1 MPKAVSS
8 AIAELTSGLG
18 IGGTLDRFSVVTGW
32 SALVGEQIARVSTA
46 QRMENGVLYVSVN
59 TAPWRAEL
67 TMRRREIVDKINT
80 TLGKKVV
87 HDIRFR

>member
-1 MPKAVSS
+1 MSS

-18 IGGTLDRFSVVTGW
+18 IDGTLDRFSVVTGW
-32 SALVGEQIARVSTA
+32 SSLVGEQIARVSTA